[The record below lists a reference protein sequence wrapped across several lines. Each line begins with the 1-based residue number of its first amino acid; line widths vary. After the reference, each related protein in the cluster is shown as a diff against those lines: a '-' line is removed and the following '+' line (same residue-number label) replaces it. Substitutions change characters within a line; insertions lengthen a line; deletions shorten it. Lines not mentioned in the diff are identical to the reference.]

1 MGAQRTVHLKAQE
14 GHITHTHT
22 HLEVKDEVAQHCQ
35 TAHIEQL
42 KYI

>member
-14 GHITHTHT
+14 GHITHT